1 MKKSSLSLLLCS
13 LSMVATPAMAQEAFD
28 APPALRQSVVDD
40 VFEKRVLGQLYPG
53 NRPMIPMDHASPMRV
68 PAMPL
73 SGAVQKVS
81 QPAGARAILKTYT
94 VKAMDTNAP
103 YQSHIEVTD
112 AQGKLLSTLNVGRRI
127 HRLLPSPT
135 RNRLYVLC
143 GGYFGSVWEIDTQ
156 RDVVLRKLPSF
167 TPGVSRSPLWN
178 PSEIALSK
186 DGNTLAVGSGKL
198 QTIDL
203 RTGQLQQE
211 VDLPDTG
218 VMISAIAAAG
228 DTFQVKVRMANGAQ
242 RAYQLNAADNTL
254 NPSGFASAPN
264 YHPHQVKIQTGT
276 MLAPAASRQLFM
288 ASRNADFIRMVDRQT
303 LGTTGILPVDFP
315 VDDLVL
321 SPDRQ
326 KLFAYHRR
334 FGQVTVIDLN
344 GRSAHQ
350 FSTIKRFRDPRFKR
364 DLQLASAVDSVY
376 LWNGKGDIFAAFSQD
391 TLYPKVGIP
400 FGVKLLPEAERQ
412 VWVSRPAHQRFYLRS
427 GSLYSDYLDQGPARS
442 NAGRVALSAPVKD
455 FLMSP
460 DRRSLYALTDEAEL
474 IQLDA
479 TTRTVQRRLSLGMN
493 PGSVNLT
500 PDGKRLIV
508 ADQDRGSLKE
518 VSLGSFKVTREVI
531 MDMADD
537 QVYQITLFDPR
548 LTQVIEVELPRFA
561 ENMVRV
567 RS

>member
-1 MKKSSLSLLLCS
+1 MKKSSLSLLLCL
-13 LSMVATPAMAQEAFD
+13 LSTLATPAVAQGFD

-53 NRPMIPMDHASPMRV
+53 NRPMIPMDRASDMKAPTV
-68 PAMPL
+68 DL
-73 SGAVQKVS
+73 KGAVQSVS
-81 QPAGARAILKTYT
+81 QPAGANPVLKTYT
-94 VKAMDTNAP
+94 VKASDANMP
-103 YQSHIEVTD
+103 YASHIEVKD
-112 AQGKLLSTLNVGRRI
+112 AQGKVISTLNVGRSI
-127 HRLLPSPT
+127 HRLLPSTT

-143 GGYFGSVWEIDTQ
+143 GGYFGSVWEVDTQ
-156 RDVVLRKLPSF
+156 RDIVLRKLPSF

-178 PSEIALSK
+178 PYDMALSQ

-203 RTGQLQQE
+203 RTGQLQHQ
-211 VDLPDTG
+211 VDLPEDG
-218 VMISAIAAAG
+218 VMISAIAATG
-228 DTFQVKVRMANGAQ
+228 NTFQVKVRMASGAQ
-242 RAYQLNAADNTL
+242 RSYQLNTAEAKL
-254 NPSGFASAPN
+254 NPSGFSGSTN
-264 YHPHQVKIQTGT
+264 YHPHQVKVSTGT
-276 MLAPAASRQLFM
+276 LTPPAASRQLFM

-303 LGTTGILPVDFP
+303 LGTTGVLPVDFP

-344 GRSAHQ
+344 GRSPQQ
-350 FSTIKRFRDPRFKR
+350 FSTIKRFRDPRFKQ

-376 LWNGKGDIFAAFSQD
+376 LWNGKGDTFAAFSQD

-400 FGVKLLPEAERQ
+400 FGVKLLSEAERQ
-412 VWVSRPAHQRFYLRS
+412 VWVSRPAHQRFYLRA
-427 GSLYSDYLDQGPARS
+427 GNLYSDYLDQGPARS
-442 NAGRVALSAPVKD
+442 NAGRVSLSAPVKD
-455 FLMSP
+455 FLMST
-460 DRRSLYALTDEAEL
+460 DRRSLYALTNQAEL
-474 IQLDA
+474 VKLDA
-479 TTRTVQRRLSLGMN
+479 TTQTVQQRLSLGMN
-493 PGSVNLT
+493 PGSISLT

-518 VSLGSFKVTREVI
+518 VSLDSFKVTREVI

-548 LTQVIEVELPRFA
+548 LTQVIEIELPRFA

>member
-1 MKKSSLSLLLCS
+1 MKKSSLSLLLCL
-13 LSMVATPAMAQEAFD
+13 LSTLATPAAAQVFD

-53 NRPMIPMDHASPMRV
+53 NRPMIPMDRASDMKALTV
-68 PAMPL
+68 DL
-73 SGAVQKVS
+73 TGAVQSVS
-81 QPAGARAILKTYT
+81 QPAGANPVSKTYT
-94 VKAMDTNAP
+94 VKASDANTP
-103 YQSHIEVTD
+103 YTSHIEVKD
-112 AQGKLLSTLNVGRRI
+112 AQGKVISTLNVGRSI
-127 HRLLPSPT
+127 HRLLPSTT

-156 RDVVLRKLPSF
+156 RDIVLRKLPSF

-178 PSEIALSK
+178 PYDMALSQ

-203 RTGQLQQE
+203 RTGQLQHE
-211 VDLPDTG
+211 VDLPEDG
-218 VMISAIAAAG
+218 VMISDIAATG
-228 DTFQVKVRMANGAQ
+228 STFQVKVRMASGAQ
-242 RAYQLNAADNTL
+242 GSYQLNTAEAKL
-254 NPSGFASAPN
+254 NPSGFSGSAN
-264 YHPHQVKIQTGT
+264 YHPHQVKVSTGT
-276 MLAPAASRQLFM
+276 LTSPAASRQLFM

-303 LGTTGILPVDFP
+303 LGTTGVLPVDFP

-344 GRSAHQ
+344 GRSPQQ
-350 FSTIKRFRDPRFKR
+350 FSTIKRFRDPRFKQ

-376 LWNGKGDIFAAFSQD
+376 LWNGKGDTFAAFSQD

-412 VWVSRPAHQRFYLRS
+412 VWVSRPAHQRFYLRA
-427 GSLYSDYLDQGPARS
+427 GNLYSDYLDQGPARS
-442 NAGRVALSAPVKD
+442 NPGRIALTAPVKD
-455 FLMSP
+455 FLMST
-460 DRRSLYALTDEAEL
+460 DRRSLYALTNQAEL
-474 IQLDA
+474 VKLDA
-479 TTRTVQRRLSLGMN
+479 TTQTVQQRLSLGMN
-493 PGSVNLT
+493 PGSISLT

-518 VSLGSFKVTREVI
+518 VSLDSFKVTREVI

-548 LTQVIEVELPRFA
+548 LTQVIEIELPRFA